1 MRDHRTICECAGAE
15 YIRTDA
21 NGVVFF
27 RCRESGRTLSLYA
40 FALRSP
46 DDVRFALKNV
56 REPVFDFEPLLP
68 ETAEV
73 DA

>member
-1 MRDHRTICECAGAE
+1 MQDHRTIVESNGAE
-15 YIRTDA
+15 YLGMHD
-21 NGVVFF
+21 GVVMF
-27 RCRESGRTLSLYA
+27 RCRQSNTVLTLYA
-40 FALRSP
+40 FAVTP
-46 DDVRFALKNV
+46 ENVALSVKNV